1 MPIRGRISID
11 PSVRSASQ
19 ALRATQA
26 GARGVDL
33 VVNQGELMFTTL
45 LPKTNGA
52 AEAETFVDRAFALV
66 AFLVER
72 HGKGD
77 AMRAREQDLADWI
90 ASRRESGSAAH
101 FVATELGI
109 ILRALSGPTGIGP
122 RAIRSASVSPST
134 SSMTSARTWGPA
146 PAGPSSTP

>member
-1 MPIRGRISID
+1 
-11 PSVRSASQ
+11 
-19 ALRATQA
+19 
-26 GARGVDL
+26 
-33 VVNQGELMFTTL
+33 MFTTL
-45 LPKTNGA
+45 LPKTNEA
-52 AEAETFVDRAFALV
+52 AEAETFVDRAHALV

-72 HGKGD
+72 HGRGD

-122 RAIRSASVSPST
+122 RAQEMDHQQLCWLI
-134 SSMTSARTWGPA
+134 ARRMSHDKPT
-146 PAGPSSTP
+146 